1 MGHFGTKIAH
11 PDNSGSA
18 GRVFQKFCTIKEGNK
33 KMRIILI
40 IFKKKKVCLG
50 QMDHFGPKNG
60 TSS

>member
-40 IFKKKKVCLG
+40 IFKKKSL
-50 QMDHFGPKNG
+50 FGANG
-60 TSS
+60 SFWA